1 MSPTRFLC
9 ASEQMSLITAFV
21 NSETPIKS
29 FKTDQFSNV
38 DHQFDVEFDVDV
50 DFSINHNRT

>member
-9 ASEQMSLITAFV
+9 ASEQMSLVTAFV

-29 FKTDQFSNV
+29 FKIDQFLNV

-50 DFSINHNRT
+50 DFAIKYDLI